1 MKKCVVKRC
10 LLDMTRP
17 LHAQSYSHYGYLH
30 NIHMTSGPLT
40 SPLLMGEGLGRY
52 YPSTRGDSYGGEEV
66 VSFTTAT
73 LQEQPPILFT
83 HARTNTRARTHK

>member
-1 MKKCVVKRC
+1 
-10 LLDMTRP
+10 
-17 LHAQSYSHYGYLH
+17 
-30 NIHMTSGPLT
+30 MTSGPLT

-83 HARTNTRARTHK
+83 HARTHKHMRVRTQVGEQLVGERGFSGSGKEIREGNEYT